1 MASNNNRSS
10 KSANNKSANNKTKS
24 STSNDMLLLL
34 LILLICGVFV
44 GLYYMRKRQNQ
55 REGFENDS
63 DVDNTDNDETLSS
76 KSKNSTKNNK
86 AVKSSGSLE
95 PQSGECVIALFY
107 ADWCPHCQHFKPEF
121 KKAMSKLNG
130 KMNNKNKTMRF
141 EMVDCDAD
149 KNIAKKYDVS
159 GFPTVKILN
168 DDATTDEYSGD
179 RTYEGLRKYLVS
191 DD

>member
-1 MASNNNRSS
+1 MASNNNRSTS
-10 KSANNKSANNKTKS
+10 NKSKNGTS
-24 STSNDMLLLL
+24 RSGSSNDMLLLL
-34 LILLICGVFV
+34 LILLLVGVFV
-44 GLYYMRKRQNQ
+44 ALYYIKTRRNDGF
-55 REGFENDS
+55 EGFE
-63 DVDNTDNDETLSS
+63 TDTP
-76 KSKNSTKNNK
+76 KSKKSASSDNS
-86 AVKSSGSLE
+86 SLE
-95 PQSGECVIALFY
+95 PESGECVIALFY

-121 KKAMSKLNG
+121 KKAMVKLNG

-168 DDATTDEYSGD
+168 DDNTVDEYNGD
-179 RTYEGLRKYLVS
+179 RTFDGLRKYLVS